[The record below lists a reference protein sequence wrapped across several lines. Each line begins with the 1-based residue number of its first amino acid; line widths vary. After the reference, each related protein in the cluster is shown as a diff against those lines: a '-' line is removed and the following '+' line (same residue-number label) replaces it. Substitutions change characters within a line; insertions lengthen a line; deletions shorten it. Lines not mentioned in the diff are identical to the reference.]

1 MEWTAEQIAELEQLV
16 RTAPRPAVRVKA
28 LAVLNVARGRTRQE
42 VAEIVCAHRESVGTW
57 VRRYRAEGAVGFQIA
72 PGRGKRRQVDE
83 RELAEYLRQS
93 PRHFG
98 VPQTRW
104 TLSALAQTV
113 PSLKGWTPSGVY
125 RALVRL
131 GFRYKRGQ
139 PHLHSPDPQYE
150 EKRGAWS
157 KPSRKRGSIPMRS

>member
-1 MEWTAEQIAELEQLV
+1 MEWTDEQIGELEKLA
-16 RTAPRPAVRVKA
+16 RTAPRPSVRVKA
-28 LAVLNVARGRTRQE
+28 LAVLNVARGRSRQE
-42 VAEIVCAHRESVGTW
+42 VAAIVCAHRESVGAW
-57 VRRYRAEGAVGFQIA
+57 VRRYRTEGVAGFQVA
-72 PGRGKRRQVDE
+72 PGRGKPRQVDE
-83 RELAEYLRQS
+83 RELEEYLRQS

-139 PHLHSPDPQYE
+139 PHLHSPDPAYGG
-150 EKRGAWS
+150 KRGAWS
-157 KPSRKRGSIPMRS
+157 RPSRKRGTIPPRS